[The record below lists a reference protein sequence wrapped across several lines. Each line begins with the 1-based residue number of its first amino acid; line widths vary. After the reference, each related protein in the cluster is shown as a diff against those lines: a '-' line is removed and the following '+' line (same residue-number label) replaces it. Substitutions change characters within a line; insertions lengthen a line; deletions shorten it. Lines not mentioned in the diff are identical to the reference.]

1 MSDYLNEGLIFEIFI
16 RLPPKSLLRFRSLS
30 KSLCSFISSPRFI
43 HMHTFQSPKKLLI
56 QHQTYESKDFYTLH
70 SEDQIPLDPRRGY
83 IRTTPVN
90 APYLKYS
97 IIVGAC
103 NDIFCL
109 FHYQENR
116 ISLWNFSIRRKI
128 TLPDCPQRCFSGV
141 QIGFGF
147 DPINN
152 DYKIVKLPTYGGRE
166 ESSFVYTI
174 KTDAWSEIASPTP
187 VFHEVLLNAY
197 FVNGAL
203 HWVVERH
210 YNNLHDV
217 ERFYILKFDLGT
229 HVFDMITL
237 PEPSSKTARLTSVRG
252 FLAVISGDCD
262 GCWVWVR
269 RVDSWN
275 VVYKM
280 KRKHVFDG
288 GLLSVVQLTT
298 NGDLLLLCEGFQ
310 IYNPKIGVP
319 SRLVDFGSDSYIVGT
334 EMCVETLQLFD
345 VATATS

>member
-1 MSDYLNEGLIFEIFI
+1 M
-16 RLPPKSLLRFRSLS
+16 
-30 KSLCSFISSPRFI
+30 
-43 HMHTFQSPKKLLI
+43 
-56 QHQTYESKDFYTLH
+56 
-70 SEDQIPLDPRRGY
+70 
-83 IRTTPVN
+83 
-90 APYLKYS
+90 
-97 IIVGAC
+97 
-103 NDIFCL
+103 
-109 FHYQENR
+109 
-116 ISLWNFSIRRKI
+116 
-128 TLPDCPQRCFSGV
+128 
-141 QIGFGF
+141 
-147 DPINN
+147 
-152 DYKIVKLPTYGGRE
+152 
-166 ESSFVYTI
+166 
-174 KTDAWSEIASPTP
+174 
-187 VFHEVLLNAY
+187 LLNAY

-210 YNNLHDV
+210 FNNLHDV

-269 RVDSWN
+269 RDDSWN

-298 NGDLLLLCEGFQ
+298 NGDLLLLLCEGFQ

-319 SRLVDFGSDSYIVGT
+319 SRLVDFGSDSFIVGT